1 MSRSSDVAFLVGA
14 FLIAG
19 VISVSA
25 VAQSE
30 KSETAATRLAYY
42 QVFSDPMNATCRNP
56 QRRKVK
62 TSKGYKWR
70 WVC

>member
-1 MSRSSDVAFLVGA
+1 MSRNSNVSFLVGA
-14 FLIAG
+14 LLILEG
-19 VISVSA
+19 VPTSA

-42 QVFSDPMNATCRNP
+42 QVFKDPMNATCRDP

-62 TSKGYKWR
+62 TSKGYRWR

>member
-1 MSRSSDVAFLVGA
+1 MSRNSNVSFLVGA
-14 FLIAG
+14 FLVVG

-30 KSETAATRLAYY
+30 KSETATTRLAYF
-42 QVFSDPMNATCRNP
+42 QVFKDPMNATCRDP

-62 TSKGYKWR
+62 TSKGYRWR